1 MSDLFKIQT
10 QTMNAIILTEDQA
23 AQLVAAREPNAI
35 RILEPRR
42 LQDGRLILN
51 ADVLDDP
58 YFADPASPW
67 AAILAGEQVV
77 VEEPK
82 EGEPVKVDDSV
93 REAISTGLAEARSA
107 IVTLTEADLEERQE
121 VGLVDG

>member
-1 MSDLFKIQT
+1 
-10 QTMNAIILTEDQA
+10 MNAIILTEDQA
-23 AQLVAAREPNAI
+23 TQLRAAREPNAT

-42 LQDGRLILN
+42 LQDGRFILN

-58 YFADPASPW
+58 HFSDPEKPW

-93 REAISTGLAEARSA
+93 RDAISTGLAQARST
-107 IVTLTEADLEERQE
+107 IVTLTEADLEEQDQP
-121 VGLVDG
+121 GLVD